1 MKTHSQHVPPGV
13 FALLA
18 VMVAAG
24 GMAAAQE
31 SPPDAESGGVLR
43 VETRLVQVDVVVRD
57 DDGPVRDLSVEDFTL
72 YDEGES
78 VDIVLFEITEATAP
92 APQVEIAA
100 VPGALPE
107 DAVSNRPDSS
117 NGQPAS
123 ATILLLDR
131 LNTEAVDQPYAND
144 QAVEF
149 LATLDPRHQVA
160 IYELGTQLKL
170 VQDYTNDPDR
180 LTRAVTGTG
189 TSVSSQLAASF
200 GQGATGGFEANSN
213 EVGLDPDLVDAQNA
227 GTGIA
232 ERGTADL
239 DQQTASY
246 FINNRIR
253 ITADVL
259 EAVANHMSRLPGRK
273 NLVWLA
279 GRFPFSFEP
288 SSHFLS
294 NEVSAPTM
302 KQLERTARALTDA
315 NVAVYPISAVG
326 LLAPEFNGPT
336 APANAGPGARR
347 RIRFQRSV
355 AANQSR
361 LEVEP
366 NSTNTMRHI
375 AEVTGGEAF
384 YLTNGIAAAM
394 QSAVDDTRIVYTLG
408 FYPDDPEQDSEL
420 HELRVDVDR
429 DDIDVRHRRGYYG
442 FGDPG
447 TRQIEGIAPMEDLVT
462 SPINATDL
470 GLIATRQPLFGRD
483 GEYVTRLALN
493 LNDLDMAF
501 RDGVWVGTVEIA
513 TLIVDGGDTNPEA
526 QMGNLTIQLTDEEFL
541 AASNESGYELFRFLN
556 GDGQA
561 GWFRVVV
568 RETASGAAGSLWV
581 ELE

>member
-1 MKTHSQHVPPGV
+1 MKTHSQYVPSGV
-13 FALLA
+13 LALLA
-18 VMVAAG
+18 VTIAAV

-43 VETRLVQVDVVVRD
+43 IETRLVQVDVVVRD
-57 DDGPVRDLSVEDFTL
+57 DDGPVGDLSVEDFTL

-78 VDIVLFEITEATAP
+78 VEIVLFEITETTAP

-100 VPGALPE
+100 VSGALTE
-107 DAVSNRPDSS
+107 GAVSNRPGRSA
-117 NGQPAS
+117 GQPAS
-123 ATILLLDR
+123 AAILLLDR
-131 LNTEAVDQPYAND
+131 LNTAAIDQPYAND

-149 LATLDPRHQVA
+149 LASLDPRHRVA

-170 VQDYTNDPDR
+170 VQDYTNDPVR
-180 LTRAVTGTG
+180 LTRAVTGAG
-189 TSVSSQLAASF
+189 TSVSGQLDASI
-200 GQGATGGFEANSN
+200 GQGATGGFEANPN

-246 FINNRIR
+246 FVNNRIR

-273 NLVWLA
+273 NLVWQA
-279 GRFPFSFEP
+279 DRFPFSFEP

-294 NEVSAPTM
+294 NEVSPPTM
-302 KQLERTARALTDA
+302 DRLERTARALTDA

-326 LLAPEFNGPT
+326 LLAPEFNGPA
-336 APANAGPGARR
+336 APANAGPRARR

-366 NSTNTMRHI
+366 DGTNTMRHI

-394 QSAVDDTRIVYTLG
+394 QSAVDDT
-408 FYPDDPEQDSEL
+408 
-420 HELRVDVDR
+420 
-429 DDIDVRHRRGYYG
+429 
-442 FGDPG
+442 
-447 TRQIEGIAPMEDLVT
+447 
-462 SPINATDL
+462 
-470 GLIATRQPLFGRD
+470 
-483 GEYVTRLALN
+483 
-493 LNDLDMAF
+493 
-501 RDGVWVGTVEIA
+501 
-513 TLIVDGGDTNPEA
+513 NPEA
-526 QMGNLTIQLTDEEFL
+526 QVGNLTIRLTDEEFL
-541 AASNESGYELFRFLN
+541 DSSNEAGYELLRFRN
-556 GDGQA
+556 GNGQA

-568 RETASGAAGSLWV
+568 RESASGAAGSLWV